1 MEAAGGSGERWG
13 AGGRCCAPAR
23 DGSPFPVRRRNVEEE
38 RPEVSLSKESP
49 VCQPLL
55 CYGMSEKH
63 GNETGAANTSDLVK
77 FAENPCHV
85 LPDKGQEPS
94 GCFYPAV

>member
-1 MEAAGGSGERWG
+1 MEWG
-13 AGGRCCAPAR
+13 AVGCW
-23 DGSPFPVRRRNVEEE
+23 GSVLGPCTGWFSLSSEEEE
-38 RPEVSLSKESP
+38 RGRRKARGVRVQGIPRLSAP
-49 VCQPLL
+49 VL

>member
-1 MEAAGGSGERWG
+1 
-13 AGGRCCAPAR
+13 
-23 DGSPFPVRRRNVEEE
+23 
-38 RPEVSLSKESP
+38 
-49 VCQPLL
+49 
-55 CYGMSEKH
+55 MSEKCK
-63 GNETGAANTSDLVK
+63 NQTGAANTSDLVK